1 MIFFLLLMIFVMLF
15 VLMFLMGIGFRLTGA
30 LLAAVFWTVIEIPL
44 GLVAMVIGFALCCT
58 IILLPLGLGCMKAGV
73 RLIVPGI

>member
-1 MIFFLLLMIFVMLF
+1 MIFFLLLMFFVMLF
-15 VLMFLMGIGFRLTGA
+15 VLMFLVGIGFRLTGA
-30 LLAAVFWTVIEIPL
+30 LLAAVFWTVIEIPI
-44 GLVAMVIGFALCCT
+44 GLVAMIIGLALCCT

>member
-15 VLMFLMGIGFRLTGA
+15 VLMFLVGIGFRLTGA

-44 GLVAMVIGFALCCT
+44 GLITKVIGFALCCT

>member
-1 MIFFLLLMIFVMLF
+1 MIFFLLLIIFVMLF
-15 VLMFLMGIGFRLTGA
+15 VLMFLVGIGFRLTGA

-44 GLVAMVIGFALCCT
+44 GLVVMIIGLALCCT
-58 IILLPLGLGCMKAGV
+58 IILLPLGIGCMKAGV

>member
-15 VLMFLMGIGFRLTGA
+15 VLMFLLGIGFRLTGA
-30 LLAAVFWTVIEIPL
+30 LLAAVFWSVIEIPL
-44 GLVAMVIGFALCCT
+44 GLVAMLIGFVLCCT
-58 IILLPLGLGCMKAGV
+58 IILLPIGIGCMKTGV

>member
-1 MIFFLLLMIFVMLF
+1 MFFLLLMFFVMFF
-15 VLMFLMGIGFRLTGA
+15 VLMFLVGIGFRLTGA
-30 LLAAVFWTVIEIPL
+30 LLAAVFWTVIESPI
-44 GLVAMVIGFALCCT
+44 GLVAMIIGLALCCT

>member
-1 MIFFLLLMIFVMLF
+1 MFFLLLMFFVMFF
-15 VLMFLMGIGFRLTGA
+15 VLMFLVGIGFRLTGA

-44 GLVAMVIGFALCCT
+44 GIAAMIIGLAFCCT

>member
-1 MIFFLLLMIFVMLF
+1 MIFFLLLIFFVMLF
-15 VLMFLMGIGFRLTGA
+15 VLMFLVGIGFRLTGA

-44 GLVAMVIGFALCCT
+44 GIAAMVIGLALCCT

>member
-1 MIFFLLLMIFVMLF
+1 MIFFLLLIIFVMLF
-15 VLMFLMGIGFRLTGA
+15 VLMFLVGIGFRLTGA

-44 GLVAMVIGFALCCT
+44 GLVAMIIGLALCCT
-58 IILLPLGLGCMKAGV
+58 IILLPLGIGCMKAGV

>member
-1 MIFFLLLMIFVMLF
+1 MIFFLLLIIFVMLF
-15 VLMFLMGIGFRLTGA
+15 VLMFLVGIGFRLTGA

-44 GLVAMVIGFALCCT
+44 GLVAMIIGMALCCT
-58 IILLPLGLGCMKAGV
+58 IILLPLGIGCMKAGV

>member
-15 VLMFLMGIGFRLTGA
+15 VLMFLVGIGFRLTGA

-44 GLVAMVIGFALCCT
+44 GIVAMVIGLALCCT

>member
-1 MIFFLLLMIFVMLF
+1 MIFVLLLMFFVMLF
-15 VLMFLMGIGFRLTGA
+15 VLMFLVGIGFRLTGA
-30 LLAAVFWTVIEIPL
+30 LLAAVFWTVIEIPI
-44 GLVAMVIGFALCCT
+44 GLVAMIIGLALCCT

>member
-1 MIFFLLLMIFVMLF
+1 MIFFLLLMLFVMLF
-15 VLMFLMGIGFRLTGA
+15 VLMFLVGIGFRLTGA

-44 GLVAMVIGFALCCT
+44 GLVAMAIGFALCCT